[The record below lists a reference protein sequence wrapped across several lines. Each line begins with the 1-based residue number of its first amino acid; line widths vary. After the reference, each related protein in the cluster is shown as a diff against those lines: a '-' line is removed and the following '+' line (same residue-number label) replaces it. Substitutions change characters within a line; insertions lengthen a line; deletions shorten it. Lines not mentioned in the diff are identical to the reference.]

1 MKAFEFLHT
10 GEILFGNGRI
20 SEVGSIV
27 SRYGQRC
34 LIVSGSKTGAL
45 RDLYPIVGELLEHL
59 GLEWEHFDGVH
70 PNPTV
75 ELITRGAKL
84 ARTFHADVILGIGGG
99 SSLDAAKAISV
110 EATHQGTSWDYL
122 FFKQRPTAR
131 TLPVVTVG
139 TTAGSGSQVNPL
151 AVITNLGSRVKSALS
166 SPHLVPKAAIIDPQL
181 MLSVP
186 AQVTAVTGFVA
197 FCHAFEAILHPQSS
211 PLTELFGWE
220 AVSRVIKNLP
230 SAFQDGSNLGAR
242 SSLAWADTLAGLATC
257 GSGVALPHG
266 IAMAIG
272 GRCADIP
279 HGLALAS
286 VCRPCLEFTWA
297 FAVSTFATLAHLLD
311 PALHKVPARD
321 AAERCPDLLQAFL
334 ARVDLACSL
343 RDFGIAQEELAALA
357 KQSMVLPHYQN
368 NPRVPTP
375 DQMLEL
381 ITHSY

>member
-1 MKAFEFLHT
+1 
-10 GEILFGNGRI
+10 
-20 SEVGSIV
+20 
-27 SRYGQRC
+27 
-34 LIVSGSKTGAL
+34 
-45 RDLYPIVGELLEHL
+45 
-59 GLEWEHFDGVH
+59 
-70 PNPTV
+70 
-75 ELITRGAKL
+75 
-84 ARTFHADVILGIGGG
+84 
-99 SSLDAAKAISV
+99 
-110 EATHQGTSWDYL
+110 
-122 FFKQRPTAR
+122 
-131 TLPVVTVG
+131 
-139 TTAGSGSQVNPL
+139 
-151 AVITNLGSRVKSALS
+151 
-166 SPHLVPKAAIIDPQL
+166 

-186 AQVTAVTGFVA
+186 AEVTAVTGFVA

-230 SAFQDGSNLGAR
+230 SAVQDGSNLGAR